1 LKSLVFQLRD
11 ARTGLALA
19 LPCLSS
25 PPGVSGQ
32 EQSGGLMKYSNILF
46 SIGLIVAAAV
56 PMRAQQAQT
65 PKDSGKKSATIPA
78 DARPPKGMCRI
89 WIDAVP
95 AAQQPA
101 ATDCPTA
108 VKNRPANG
116 RVIFGDDF
124 ADSSKAKNSD
134 KPKLP
139 PNVKGF
145 TGPNPPVQI
154 LPKRPPEQ

>member
-1 LKSLVFQLRD
+1 MKQL
-11 ARTGLALA
+11 TGVLTIGFLIACAAPTMAQQPQSKDSAKKAL
-19 LPCLSS
+19 
-25 PPGVSGQ
+25 
-32 EQSGGLMKYSNILF
+32 
-46 SIGLIVAAAV
+46 VAA
-56 PMRAQQAQT
+56 
-65 PKDSGKKSATIPA
+65 IPA

-108 VKNRPANG
+108 VKNRPANA

-124 ADSSKAKNSD
+124 ADTSKSKTGD
-134 KPKLP
+134 KAKLP

-145 TGPNPPVQI
+145 TGVKPPVVI
-154 LPKRPPEQ
+154 LPTKRPPEQ